1 MTPRTIAAEGKG
13 ASEVTDIDF
22 PQQVVDYLSKGV
34 EFAIKSPLPEA
45 EEAAQWV
52 FKEVE

>member
-1 MTPRTIAAEGKG
+1 MAEGKG

-22 PQQVVDYLSKGV
+22 PEEVVAYLNEGV
-34 EFAIKSPLPEA
+34 QFAIKSPLPEA
-45 EEAAQWV
+45 EEGGMWV